1 MLNDFVAYLLSILV
15 VGPFQAEIADRLAE
29 MRAPQAVVAEIGTCA
44 GAAVPALSERLSG
57 DWQWVVTRT
66 VGIWIGVTTA
76 DAVLA
81 EAVPQCRAALA
92 AARPFLAGLGEV

>member
-1 MLNDFVAYLLSILV
+1 MLADLLAFLLSTFV
-15 VGPFQAEIADRLAE
+15 VAPFHAEIADKLALA
-29 MRAPQAVVAEIGTCA
+29 RAPQAVIAEVGACA
-44 GAAVPALSERLSG
+44 GAAVPALTERLSG

-66 VGIWIGVTTA
+66 VGIWIGTTTA

-92 AARPFLAGLGEV
+92 AAAPFLAGDGEA